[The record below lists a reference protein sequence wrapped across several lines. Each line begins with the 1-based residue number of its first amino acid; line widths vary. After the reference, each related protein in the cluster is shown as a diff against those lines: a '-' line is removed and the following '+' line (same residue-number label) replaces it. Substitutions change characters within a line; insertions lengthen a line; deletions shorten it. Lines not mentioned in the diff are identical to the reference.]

1 MTSRRI
7 VLIAGVAAAA
17 AGLGVALSGNLLLK
31 NDKSSDSLWNFTF
44 DTPNNAPLS
53 MTTLRGKPLILNF
66 WAPWCPP
73 CVRELP
79 LLNDFQ
85 TRQPSSGMQVL
96 ALALDTREAVQKFLA
111 QHPLT
116 LPVALAG
123 TAGITLARSLGNTRG
138 ALPYTVVFNAAGE
151 VTHRKLGEIKAQ
163 DLVIWGA

>member
-17 AGLGVALSGNLLLK
+17 AGLGSALLLK
-31 NDKSSDSLWNFTF
+31 SNKPADSLWNFTF
-44 DTPNNAPLS
+44 DTSKGVPLS
-53 MTTLRGKPLILNF
+53 MATLRGKPLILNF

-151 VTHRKLGEIKAQ
+151 VIHSKLGEIKAQ